1 MIFRSRSSA
10 AFTTSSGDTARNRF
24 ETCFD
29 SDSVDAA
36 DVASKAPA
44 GLLAGSGRLSC
55 VASGALASA
64 TACFD
69 RSASSCLACA
79 LPWVRRSS
87 CSRPLPARRHRAERT
102 PPGKTGCSTATSG
115 QCMSCIIIC
124 RNMWQKVIGVCL
136 LLFYL
141 AMIVITIAT
150 LPYVANVAIPHL
162 TIFVP

>member
-36 DVASKAPA
+36 DSKAPA
-44 GLLAGSGRLSC
+44 GFLAGSGRL
-55 VASGALASA
+55 
-64 TACFD
+64 
-69 RSASSCLACA
+69 SCLACA

-162 TIFVP
+162 IPPPDQGDLMMYGNPVMDLTMFGLCSR